1 MTSSPPPRA
10 KGASSADAS
19 KAGAPGGAS
28 GKSSTRG
35 SSVSPQGAL
44 DFNSA
49 LDIVCGVDEAGRGPL
64 AGPVVAAAVILD
76 PQRRIR
82 GLDDSKVLTAKK
94 RDALYEK
101 IVERALSYCVASASV
116 EEIDRLNILH
126 ATMLAMKRAVE
137 GLALVPTLA
146 RIDGN
151 RCPQLSV
158 RSEAV
163 IGGDALVPAISAAS
177 ILAKVTRDRMLLELH
192 AQFPMYGFDAH
203 AGYGTPQHLA
213 ALVRHGPC
221 EHHRRS
227 FAPVRAAFERIGV
240 TVALPSGASVTAIE
254 ITDDAFGE
262 GLLPHDAFEPGAAG
276 LGADH

>member
-1 MTSSPPPRA
+1 MTNPHPSGA
-10 KGASSADAS
+10 KRTSGASARA
-19 KAGAPGGAS
+19 AGATGRARSGGAS
-28 GKSSTRG
+28 LSSQ
-35 SSVSPQGAL
+35 SAL
-44 DFNSA
+44 DFNSP

-76 PQRRIR
+76 PKRRIR
-82 GLDDSKVLTAKK
+82 GLDDSKALSAKT
-94 RDALYEK
+94 REALYEK
-101 IVERALSYCVASASV
+101 IVERSVAYCVAQASV

-137 GLALVPTLA
+137 GLAVTPTLA

-151 RCPQLSV
+151 RCPQLAV

-192 AQFPMYGFDAH
+192 ERYPVYGFDAH

-213 ALVRHGPC
+213 ALAAHGPC

-227 FAPVRAAFERIGV
+227 FAPVRAAYERLGIAVTLARTASTSVAQVEIGDDPFGEV
-240 TVALPSGASVTAIE
+240 LLD
-254 ITDDAFGE
+254 DDAF
-262 GLLPHDAFEPGAAG
+262 AAGAAG
-276 LGADH
+276 AKADS